1 MDLLTGYRLLVE
13 AASAGANVTAL
24 ADEFNKALE
33 GGGSLSPDFGVLAQ
47 RLAEEARWSFFVSVA
62 VGVVVLA
69 VAAVAAAFLFRYR
82 RRLVGWLWLWVW
94 GGGLLRPGGGK
105 QRTLLF
111 DEEVLAV
118 VAAVAVVGVA
128 LASAVLLGPAVREP
142 FSAIGLLGPEGR
154 IGGYPSE
161 VAAGAPVRLHVYVY
175 NHMGAPVWFVVYVK
189 VSNSTGEPP
198 LPERP
203 VVTLQ
208 RLLLHNETW
217 VKPFTVALNS
227 TGRQRVVAELW
238 AVYPNGTVAYTGR
251 YVQLWVDV
259 RG

>member
-1 MDLLTGYRLLVE
+1 MME
-13 AASAGANVTAL
+13 AALAGANVTVL
-24 ADEFNKALE
+24 ADEFNRALE
-33 GGGSLSPDFGVLAQ
+33 GGGMLGPEFGVLAQ
-47 RLAEEARWSFFVSVA
+47 RLAEEARWSFYMSVA

-69 VAAVAAAFLFRYR
+69 AAAVAAAFLFRYR
-82 RRLVGWLWLWVW
+82 RRLVGWLWLKAWS
-94 GGGLLRPGGGK
+94 GGLLRPGGGK

-175 NHMGAPVWFVVYVK
+175 NHMGTPVWFVVYVK
-189 VSNSTGEPP
+189 VSNSTGESP

-217 VKPFTVALNS
+217 VKPFTVTLNS

-251 YVQLWVDV
+251 YVQLWVNV

>member
-1 MDLLTGYRLLVE
+1 MVEAAGAGADVSGLAEEFNRALVVNGSLGPEFAVLAERLVE
-13 AASAGANVTAL
+13 AARWASFVRMV
-24 ADEFNKALE
+24 EF
-33 GGGSLSPDFGVLAQ
+33 V
-47 RLAEEARWSFFVSVA
+47 VA
-62 VGVVVLA
+62 VVASVVLGVV
-69 VAAVAAAFLFRYR
+69 LFRFR
-82 RRLVGWLWLWVW
+82 RVVLGRVWLWVW
-94 GGGLLRPGGGK
+94 GGGVLRPGGGRS
-105 QRTLLF
+105 RTLLF

-128 LASAVLLGPAVREP
+128 LTASLLLGPAVREP
-142 FSAIGLLGPEGR
+142 FSAIGLLGPERR

-161 VAAGAPVRLHVYVY
+161 VAAGAPVSLHVYVY

-208 RLLLHNETW
+208 RLLLHNESW
-217 VKPFTVALNS
+217 IAPFTVALNS

-238 AVYPNGTVAYTGR
+238 AVYPNGTLAYTGR
-251 YVQLWVDV
+251 YVQLWVNV
-259 RG
+259 RD